1 MARRNGLADRD
12 YDLIYGGGTPN
23 RFAQLASGA
32 VAAAILTNPVD
43 FTAIAQ
49 GFSDLGSVTNY
60 LPHWAQNNILV
71 DSRWA
76 AQHRAAVVALL
87 QARIRAT
94 RFFYDAAN
102 RDEVIAI
109 LVKATRT
116 APSVAAATYDLY
128 TALGVIARD
137 AALSPDGIA
146 ANFAALVALGDI
158 ATPPPLAGFIDA
170 SFLGEAAKL

>member
-1 MARRNGLADRD
+1 MTLYFLRVMARRNGLADRD
-12 YDLIYGGGTPN
+12 YDLFYGGGTPN

-43 FTAIAQ
+43 FAAIEQ
-49 GFSDLGSVTNY
+49 GFSDLGSVTSY

-87 QARIRAT
+87 RARIRAT
-94 RFFYDAAN
+94 RFFYDPAN

-116 APSVAAATYDLY
+116 TP
-128 TALGVIARD
+128 RD
-137 AALSPDGIA
+137 RRRHL
-146 ANFAALVALGDI
+146 
-158 ATPPPLAGFIDA
+158 
-170 SFLGEAAKL
+170 